1 MRMRRWLA
9 FLVSLGLLLA
19 SIIPVASAN
28 SAHRFT
34 VVFRSDTLPANAAAV
49 VESAGGT
56 VLESFADLGVM
67 TVEGPAAMMKALNNH
82 REVLAASP
90 AMEFTSDPARAMAAE
105 VESVNMAAA
114 SLYNAYQYDIK
125 QVTNNGASY
134 QLGTGS
140 HQTVVGIIDTGIN
153 TQHQDLM
160 GNLLGGR
167 NYVPDG
173 PGGTVDPADIED
185 KHGHGSHVAGSIAGN
200 GLILGV
206 APDMGYRAYRV
217 FGATGGSPSSR
228 IMRAMVDAV
237 NDGVDVISMS
247 LGGYDIIGWGY
258 WTDPGTGIT
267 YRFKD
272 VADFVAYRRAVQYAT
287 SNGVVVVAAA
297 GNDSINIASPHAV
310 VQYLNME
317 YGPYGYYFQGAAK
330 ESPGTIAGVVAVS
343 ATGPDYSP
351 ASYTNF
357 GPGAIDLSAPGG
369 DFRRYPDMSPTPWF
383 WDMNLS
389 AYRATPA
396 GPNRYAWMAGTS
408 MAAPKVSAVAALI
421 IDQARAN
428 GVKIT
433 PSQVV
438 ARMQQTAVDKGKN
451 GYDAWYGHGF
461 VNAYNA
467 LR

>member
-1 MRMRRWLA
+1 MRRWLA
-9 FLVSLGLLLA
+9 FLVSLGLLVALV
-19 SIIPVASAN
+19 IPAASAN
-28 SAHRFT
+28 SVYRFT
-34 VVFRSDTLPANAAAV
+34 VVFHSETLPSHAAAM

-56 VLESFADLGVM
+56 VLDSFAELGVM
-67 TVEGPAAMMKALNNH
+67 MVQGPASLMKSLSSQ

-90 AMEFTSDPARAMAAE
+90 TLEFRINPAKVADAE

-114 SLYNAYQYDIK
+114 DLYNAFQWDIK

-153 TQHQDLM
+153 TQHNDLKA
-160 GNLLGGR
+160 NLLGGR

-173 PGGTVDPADIED
+173 PGGTVNPADIED

-200 GLILGV
+200 GRILGV
-206 APDMGYRAYRV
+206 APDMGYRAYRI
-217 FGATGGSPSSR
+217 FGASGGSPSTR
-228 IMRAMVDAV
+228 VMRAMIDAT

-247 LGGYDIIGWGY
+247 LGGYDILGWGY
-258 WTDPGTGIT
+258 WTDPSTGTV

-272 VADFVAYRRAVQYAT
+272 VADFVAYRRAVQYAVK
-287 SNGVVVVAAA
+287 NGVVVVAAA
-297 GNDSINIASPHAV
+297 GNEATNVANPHNV
-310 VQYLNME
+310 VQYLNAE

-351 ASYTNF
+351 ASYTNY

-369 DFRRYPDMSPTPWF
+369 DFQRWPEVAPIPW
-383 WDMNLS
+383 WYDMNFS
-389 AYRATPA
+389 AYRATA
-396 GPNRYAWMAGTS
+396 LGPNRYAWSAGTS
-408 MAAPKVSAVAALI
+408 MATPKVSAVAALI

-428 GVKIT
+428 GERIT

-438 ARMQQTAVDKGKN
+438 ARMQQTAQDKGKN

-461 VNAYNA
+461 VNAYEA
-467 LR
+467 LK